1 MQNYELQN
9 NLGYDSGLASG
20 GQYAQ
25 NQFCAIPTQN
35 PFGPLSEWVGYSLDA
50 QDSLENMDVQWI
62 PVRNKRRRFNTGSPS
77 TGTDQINIS
86 SLSVDDKLSQMLNKL
101 NNLEKSNQEIVKIS
115 QNMSNVQVK
124 VEHIE
129 SRTATHDLFLKVL
142 AYKSIDIEAR
152 SRRCNLIFHGLAENK
167 DENLPDKLSEFL
179 WKEMCIDSDD
189 LYIGRVHRLG
199 SFHKA
204 KQRQRTDN
212 PRRPII
218 IAFED
223 YKSTETVLSAAY
235 MLKGSNFSVTRDYP
249 KEIVAARQRL
259 MPRLKLERQNKNNKV
274 SLEYPAR
281 LLINGRVVAD
291 EFPDWYSVLEH
302 DRYQMANGT
311 SIPAMVRPQRV
322 TVQSP
327 ATAPSGRQVET
338 RGRENVEQSRP
349 VRSYSQ
355 VVSAGTSGTQPNNTT
370 ISDTQP
376 PGTFSTNVPRYTT
389 NGAGNQNGQC
399 VNTPTTILTTT
410 TMNTTTGSSSM
421 NVSGNGIVPRDQPSY
436 INL

>member
-20 GQYAQ
+20 GYYAQ

-35 PFGPLSEWVGYSLDA
+35 QFGPLSEWVGHSLDA

-62 PVRNKRRRFNTGSPS
+62 PVRNKRRRFNTASPS

-86 SLSVDDKLSQMLNKL
+86 SLSFDDKLSQMLNKL
-101 NNLEKSNQEIVKIS
+101 NILEKSNQEIVKIS

-167 DENLPDKLSEFL
+167 DENLPDKLNEFL
-179 WKEMCIDSDD
+179 WQEMCIDSDE

-249 KEIVAARQRL
+249 KEIVTARQRL
-259 MPRLKLERQNKNNKV
+259 MPKLKLERQNKNNRV

-311 SIPAMVRPQRV
+311 SISAMGRPQRV
-322 TVQSP
+322 NSQSP
-327 ATAPSGRQVET
+327 APSGRQVET
-338 RGRENVEQSRP
+338 RGRENVERSRP
-349 VRSYSQ
+349 VLSYSQ
-355 VVSAGTSGTQPNNTT
+355 VVSSGTSGTQPNNTT
-370 ISDTQP
+370 ISNTPP
-376 PGTFSTNVPRYTT
+376 PGTFLTNVPRYTT

-399 VNTPTTILTTT
+399 VITPTTILTTT
-410 TMNTTTGSSSM
+410 TMNTTTGSPSM
-421 NVSGNGIVPRDQPSY
+421 NTSGNGTVPRDQPSY